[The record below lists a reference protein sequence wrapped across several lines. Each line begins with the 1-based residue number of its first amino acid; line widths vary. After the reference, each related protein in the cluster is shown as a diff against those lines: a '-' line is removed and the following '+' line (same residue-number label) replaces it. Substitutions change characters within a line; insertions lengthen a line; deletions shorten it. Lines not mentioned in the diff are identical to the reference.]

1 MHSSRPNCFLVSSF
15 EPGLE
20 LSPTLALSAPNHL
33 LHRHTLWGISHYLK
47 GQIISNRGPGELSAL
62 VVQDF
67 QAAGLS
73 TSKDFAEVPQVLCQT
88 FRPVY
93 KLISPCIQILAE
105 AGDPWAG
112 KQASR
117 QAGKRCEHPA
127 SQACVPAA
135 TWTVQTE
142 AMEEPLF

>member
-20 LSPTLALSAPNHL
+20 LSPTLVPSAPNHL

-117 QAGKRCEHPA
+117 QARDVSILLPKPVFLQQLGPCRQKPWRNHC
-127 SQACVPAA
+127 SR
-135 TWTVQTE
+135 
-142 AMEEPLF
+142 